1 MLKSL
6 HIENYALIRLLD
18 VDFVDGFTAIT
29 GETGAGK
36 SILLGA
42 IGLIAGNRA
51 DFGVLLNKEQKCI
64 IEGHFYLEKES
75 YEKFFSENDIDFDG
89 DVIIRREISP
99 SGKSRAF
106 INDTPVQL
114 TILKELGDNIINIH
128 SQHETLLISESRFQ
142 MQILDAYSGNNALV
156 NDYSNVYKQY
166 LESKSNIVSLKNLI
180 EKQSSDADYWMF
192 LYKELEDASI
202 SVEEEMELRQEQD
215 ILTNAEKIG
224 EGIFGSLQLLS
235 ESEDNVQIKLHKI
248 IQLMQQTS
256 QYLPA
261 LESLSDRM
269 NQAMIEI
276 SDIADSL
283 SKMKE
288 LSESNP
294 ERLEYVNNRLDEY
307 NRLLHKHKVSEVAQ
321 LIAIKEEIA
330 LKQTD
335 NVSLKDRLEA
345 EEKKLEAFVGELEIL
360 SKELDKNRNLHA
372 TAFSESVVEILS
384 QLGMPNASFKIA
396 IDKLNDFGPDGINT
410 AKFMFTAN
418 KGESLKELGSVI
430 SGGEMSRVMLAVK
443 SMIMMQNMLPTII
456 FDEIDSGVS
465 GVIAAKMGNIL
476 KNLSKNHQVIAITH
490 LPQIASKA
498 EEHIHVV
505 KTDAGDKMETQ
516 LYKLEYE
523 SRVEVLAQMISDENI
538 SDSAIEMAR
547 ELLSH

>member
-1 MLKSL
+1 M
-6 HIENYALIRLLD
+6 
-18 VDFVDGFTAIT
+18 
-29 GETGAGK
+29 
-36 SILLGA
+36 
-42 IGLIAGNRA
+42 
-51 DFGVLLNKEQKCI
+51 
-64 IEGHFYLEKES
+64 

-142 MQILDAYSGNNALV
+142 MQILDAYCGNNTLV
-156 NDYSNVYKQY
+156 NDYSSVYKQY

-248 IQLMQQTS
+248 IQLMQQTM

-269 NQAMIEI
+269 NQAIIEI

-335 NVSLKDRLEA
+335 NASLKDRLEA
-345 EEKKLEAFVGELEIL
+345 EEKKLESFVGELEIL
-360 SKELDKNRNLHA
+360 SKELDKNRNSHA
-372 TAFSESVVEILS
+372 AAFSESVVEILS

-430 SGGEMSRVMLAVK
+430 SGGKCL
-443 SMIMMQNMLPTII
+443 
-456 FDEIDSGVS
+456 G
-465 GVIAAKMGNIL
+465 
-476 KNLSKNHQVIAITH
+476 
-490 LPQIASKA
+490 
-498 EEHIHVV
+498 
-505 KTDAGDKMETQ
+505 
-516 LYKLEYE
+516 
-523 SRVEVLAQMISDENI
+523 
-538 SDSAIEMAR
+538 
-547 ELLSH
+547 